1 LIERATTILE
11 GVPALATRRGELQA
25 LRATAQADALHVGVV
40 GITSSGKSTFINGLM
55 GESLLPEEA
64 RATTN
69 LLVKCRHGDEREA
82 KVAQSNYHDYE
93 VVRMFEAP
101 RIETVVVASTAAP
114 TGVGEPGVPVIAPA
128 VANAVFAA
136 TGRRLRELPLSVA

>member
-1 LIERATTILE
+1 M
-11 GVPALATRRGELQA
+11 V
-25 LRATAQADALHVGVV
+25 DASVV
-40 GITSSGKSTFINGLM
+40 VAGG
-55 GESLLPEEA
+55 
-64 RATTN
+64 
-69 LLVKCRHGDEREA
+69 

-136 TGRRLRELPLSVA
+136 TGRRQRELPMSVA